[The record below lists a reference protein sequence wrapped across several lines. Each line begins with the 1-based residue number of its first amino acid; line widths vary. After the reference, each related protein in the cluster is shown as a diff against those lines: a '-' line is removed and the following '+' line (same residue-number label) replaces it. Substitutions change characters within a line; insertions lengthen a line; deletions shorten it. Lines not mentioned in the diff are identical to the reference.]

1 MSPSPAGGAPGE
13 PQQLSLLQGFPASAA
28 EASGPALAAQ
38 LPVARVLIESSL
50 PHLDRPFDY
59 SVPAVLDADALPG
72 VRVKVKF
79 NGQELTGYLL
89 ERTAGSDAGHP
100 LVPLH
105 KVLSP
110 VPVLTPAVAELAG
123 RIASRYAGTVS
134 DVLRVAVPPRMAK
147 LEKEFAPDG
156 RLDPELFG
164 TEMFGLATD
173 VSLPSPAAGSVW
185 ARTATVRPSSSHLAA
200 GESPRA
206 VLTAL
211 QGYGPGGWPRMVAEA
226 VAAVRISGRGAVVV
240 VPDYRDLDRVE
251 SALLELLP
259 AGDVARLTADDGQTP
274 RYRSFLRVLSGAAG
288 VAVGTRSAAY
298 APVRNLGLVVCWD
311 DGDDLHIEQRSP
323 YAHSREVLLLRA
335 GQEGA
340 ACLLAAHSRSTETER
355 LVASGWAQSVEA
367 ERTVLRRTVPRVLNT
382 ADSYELEHDPLARIA
397 RLPGAAWRAA
407 KEGLERGPVLVQ
419 VARAGYAPSLVCE
432 TCREPAR
439 CTACSGPLAIAGPGG
454 SSAVPQCR
462 WCSSPAPAW
471 RCGTCNG
478 VRLRRGAT
486 GALRTAEE
494 LGRAFPGK
502 PVITSSGDQI
512 KATVAGDDGP
522 RGGHRR
528 CRTGG
533 HRRVRRGPAAR
544 RRLAAAPG
552 KPEGG
557 GGRSPPLVQRRGPG
571 AAGTEGGLVVI
582 TADDAAGVGALLRWD
597 PAGYASRELALRQEL
612 QLPPAVRV
620 ASVTGGRTAVGHF
633 TEAIQQRLAAQGTVL
648 RTAGPAPVILPA
660 AAGAGRTRRGILCRG
675 ILRRGIPARRSGPCC
690 SSPTPRPRTPRP
702 SCGPSRRR
710 PRPSAATT
718 RCSCAWTASTSS
730 RTFHCVRDDSHG
742 VARHAGL
749 LDGRRA
755 TELGPYAGGHSPQM
769 AGMRLLLRPSVTNR
783 CSATRGP
790 GVIPDS
796 QRVRRGVVLRAGHLP
811 AVPAISGRE
820 AGSGAR
826 RPLRRRPRAAAP
838 TRPS

>member
-1 MSPSPAGGAPGE
+1 MSRSPAGGAPGE

-59 SVPAVLDADALPG
+59 SVPAALDADALPG

-164 TEMFGLATD
+164 TETFGLATD

-185 ARTATVRPSSSHLAA
+185 ATYRNGPAFLSHLVA

-206 VLTAL
+206 VLSAL

-355 LVASGWAQSVEA
+355 LVVSGWAQAVEA

-462 WCSSPAPAW
+462 WCSSPAPVW

-502 PVITSSGDQI
+502 PVVTSSGDQI
-512 KATVAGDDGP
+512 KATVPETSALVVATVGAEP
-522 RGGHRR
+522 VA
-528 CRTGG
+528 TGG
-533 HRRVRRGPAAR
+533 YAAALLLDGDSLLRRENLRAGEDAVRRWFN
-544 RRLAAAPG
+544 AAA
-552 KPEGG
+552 
-557 GGRSPPLVQRRGPG
+557 LVRP
-571 AAGTEGGLVVI
+571 AHDGGLVVI

-660 AAGAGRTRRGILCRG
+660 ATGAGRTPPRESAPRDSAPRDSGEEVRTLLFIPYAQAAEATAVMRAVKAAAAAKRSDDPVQ
-675 ILRRGIPARRSGPCC
+675 LR
-690 SSPTPRPRTPRP
+690 
-702 SCGPSRRR
+702 
-710 PRPSAATT
+710 
-718 RCSCAWTASTSS
+718 
-730 RTFHCVRDDSHG
+730 
-742 VARHAGL
+742 
-749 LDGRRA
+749 LDG
-755 TELGPYAGGHSPQM
+755 
-769 AGMRLLLRPSVTNR
+769 V
-783 CSATRGP
+783 
-790 GVIPDS
+790 D
-796 QRVRRGVVLRAGHLP
+796 VL
-811 AVPAISGRE
+811 
-820 AGSGAR
+820 
-826 RPLRRRPRAAAP
+826 
-838 TRPS
+838 

>member
-1 MSPSPAGGAPGE
+1 VRAVSPQPAGSAPGE
-13 PQQLSLLQGFPASAA
+13 PQQLSLLHGFPASAA
-28 EASGPALAAQ
+28 QASGPALAAD

-59 SVPAVLDADALPG
+59 SVPAALDAEARPG

-79 NGQELTGYLL
+79 NGQELAGYLL
-89 ERTAGSDAGHP
+89 DRTATSDAGHP
-100 LVPLH
+100 LVPLY
-105 KVLSP
+105 KVVSP
-110 VPVLTPAVAELAG
+110 VPVLTSAIAGLAS
-123 RIASRYAGTVS
+123 RIAARYAGTVS

-147 LEKEFAPDG
+147 LEKEYAPEG

-164 TEMFGLATD
+164 PELSGTEMSGSEASGSGTG
-173 VSLPSPAAGSVW
+173 VSLPSPGAGSVW
-185 ARTATVRPSSSHLAA
+185 ASYRNGPAFLAHLGA

-211 QGYGPGGWPRMVAEA
+211 QGYGPGGWPRLVAEA
-226 VAAVRISGRGAVVV
+226 VAAVRLSGRGAVVV

-298 APVRNLGLVVCWD
+298 APVHNLGLVVCWD

-355 LVASGWAQSVEA
+355 LVESGWARPVEA
-367 ERTVLRRTVPRVLNT
+367 ERTVIRRTVPRVLNT

-439 CTACSGPLAIAGPGG
+439 CTACSGPLAIAGPSG
-454 SSAVPQCR
+454 STAVPQCR

-502 PVITSSGDQI
+502 PVITSSGDQV
-512 KATVAGDDGP
+512 KATVPDTKALVVATVGAEPVAPGGYAAALLLDGDSLLRRENLRAGEDA
-522 RGGHRR
+522 
-528 CRTGG
+528 
-533 HRRVRRGPAAR
+533 VRRWFN
-544 RRLAAAPG
+544 AAA
-552 KPEGG
+552 
-557 GGRSPPLVQRRGPG
+557 LVRP
-571 AAGTEGGLVVI
+571 APEGGLVVI

-597 PAGYASRELALRQEL
+597 PAGYAGRELALRQEL

-620 ASVTGGRTAVGHF
+620 ASITGVRTAVGHF
-633 TEAIQQRLAAQGTVL
+633 TEAVQQRLAVHGTVL
-648 RTAGPAPVILPA
+648 RTAGPAPLMLPA
-660 AAGAGRTRRGILCRG
+660 AAR
-675 ILRRGIPARRSGPCC
+675 
-690 SSPTPRPRTPRP
+690 PTPRDSGEEVRT
-702 SCGPSRRR
+702 
-710 PRPSAATT
+710 
-718 RCSCAWTASTSS
+718 
-730 RTFHCVRDDSHG
+730 
-742 VARHAGL
+742 L
-749 LDGRRA
+749 LFI
-755 TELGPYAGGHSPQM
+755 PYAQ
-769 AGMRLLLRPSVTNR
+769 AADVT
-783 CSATRGP
+783 A
-790 GVIPDS
+790 
-796 QRVRRGVVLRAGHLP
+796 VLRA
-811 AVPAISGRE
+811 VK
-820 AGSGAR
+820 
-826 RPLRRRPRAAAP
+826 AAAAAKRSDDP
-838 TRPS
+838 VQLRLDGVDVL

>member
-1 MSPSPAGGAPGE
+1 MSPQPAGSAPGE
-13 PQQLSLLQGFPASAA
+13 PQQLSLLHGFPASAA
-28 EASGPALAAQ
+28 QVTGPALAAD

-59 SVPAVLDADALPG
+59 SVPAALDAEARPG

-79 NGQELTGYLL
+79 NGQELAGYLL
-89 ERTAGSDAGHP
+89 DRTATSDAGHP
-100 LVPLH
+100 LVPLY
-105 KVLSP
+105 KVVSP
-110 VPVLTPAVAELAG
+110 VPVLTPAVAGLAG
-123 RIASRYAGTVS
+123 RIAARYAGTVS

-147 LEKEFAPDG
+147 LEKEYAPEG

-164 TEMFGLATD
+164 PDPSGPELSGSATG
-173 VSLPSPAAGSVW
+173 VSLPSPGAGSVW
-185 ARTATVRPSSSHLAA
+185 ASYRNGPAFLAHLGA

-211 QGYGPGGWPRMVAEA
+211 QGYGPGGWPRLVAEA
-226 VAAVRISGRGAVVV
+226 VAAVRLSGRGAVVV

-298 APVRNLGLVVCWD
+298 APVHNLGLVVCWD

-340 ACLLAAHSRSTETER
+340 ASLLAAHSRSTEAER
-355 LVASGWAQSVEA
+355 LVESGWARPVEA
-367 ERTVLRRTVPRVLNT
+367 ERTVIRRTVPRVLNT

-439 CTACSGPLAIAGPGG
+439 CTACSGPLAVAGPSG
-454 SSAVPQCR
+454 STAVPQCR

-502 PVITSSGDQI
+502 PVITSSGDQV
-512 KATVAGDDGP
+512 KATVPDTKALVVATVGAEPVAPGGYAAALLLDGDSLLRRENLRAGEDA
-522 RGGHRR
+522 
-528 CRTGG
+528 
-533 HRRVRRGPAAR
+533 VRRWFN
-544 RRLAAAPG
+544 AAA
-552 KPEGG
+552 
-557 GGRSPPLVQRRGPG
+557 LVRP
-571 AAGTEGGLVVI
+571 APEGGLVVI

-597 PAGYASRELALRQEL
+597 PAGYAGRELALRQEL

-620 ASVTGGRTAVGHF
+620 ASITGVRTAVGHF
-633 TEAIQQRLAAQGTVL
+633 TEAVQQRLAAHGTVL
-648 RTAGPAPVILPA
+648 RTAGPAPLMLPA
-660 AAGAGRTRRGILCRG
+660 ASR
-675 ILRRGIPARRSGPCC
+675 
-690 SSPTPRPRTPRP
+690 PTPRDSGEEVRT
-702 SCGPSRRR
+702 
-710 PRPSAATT
+710 
-718 RCSCAWTASTSS
+718 
-730 RTFHCVRDDSHG
+730 
-742 VARHAGL
+742 L
-749 LDGRRA
+749 LFI
-755 TELGPYAGGHSPQM
+755 PYAQ
-769 AGMRLLLRPSVTNR
+769 AADVT
-783 CSATRGP
+783 A
-790 GVIPDS
+790 
-796 QRVRRGVVLRAGHLP
+796 VLRA
-811 AVPAISGRE
+811 VK
-820 AGSGAR
+820 
-826 RPLRRRPRAAAP
+826 AAAAAKRSDDP
-838 TRPS
+838 VQLRLDGVDVL